1 MKIIMHAFIMVFL
14 CLCGSQLEAFNTE
27 PVTGTPVGTIVKPD
41 NGESTVKVKLHVIFG
56 RRKFNCMKFGI
67 CDATLEVELDTDKF
81 RTAGN
86 GSYGT
91 AWIENG
97 RLYVEFIRASMSD
110 SVYNTYFPNGRFTM
124 EEDFE
129 LPEEMATAMGVRGYT
144 IVAGKYAGSANTEGS
159 TLTVTF

>member
-41 NGESTVKVKLHVIFG
+41 NGESTIKVKFHVKFG
-56 RRKFNCMKFGI
+56 RRKVNCTKFGI
-67 CDATLEVELDTDKF
+67 CDIIFEAEIETDKF
-81 RTAGN
+81 RSVGN
-86 GSYGT
+86 DASGT
-91 AWIENG
+91 GWIENG
-97 RLYVEFIRASMSD
+97 NLFIEFNRSSMSND
-110 SVYNTYFPNGRFTM
+110 VYNTYFPNGRFTM